1 MTSLTGSSMGCIRN
15 TMDRTLADKFSCII
29 KEIWRIRT
37 DIDRLVHNVI
47 ELTALTD
54 EEIRKADTQDNGT
67 GKEEVDKMGRQDS

>member
-1 MTSLTGSSMGCIRN
+1 MTSLTGSSTGCIRN

-54 EEIRKADTQDNGT
+54 EEIRKADTQDNGRER
-67 GKEEVDKMGRQDS
+67 EEEDKMGRQDT